1 MTKRDKESLVLLFK
15 VFANDVRLKLIEALT
30 SGEKSVGEL
39 SEETGQMQTRV
50 SHELR
55 CLTVCGIVNFRREG
69 KQIIYSLN
77 ERTVLPILETAEKHA
92 EKFAERMSGC
102 EIISDA
108 RRMTVRAL
116 TV

>member
-1 MTKRDKESLVLLFK
+1 MTKMDREPLVLLFK
-15 VFANDVRLKLIEALT
+15 VLANDVRLRLIEALA

-39 SEETGQMQTRV
+39 SEETRQMQTRV
-50 SHELR
+50 SHELH
-55 CLTVCGIVNFRREG
+55 CLTVCGVVNFRREG

-77 ERTVLPILETAEKHA
+77 QRTVLPILQTAQKHA